1 MPSAKYV
8 KTTPESW
15 LSEVIVG
22 ASKLMKKYGMNEG

>member
-15 LSEVIVG
+15 LSEVIIG
-22 ASKLMKKYGMNEG
+22 AREINEKNME